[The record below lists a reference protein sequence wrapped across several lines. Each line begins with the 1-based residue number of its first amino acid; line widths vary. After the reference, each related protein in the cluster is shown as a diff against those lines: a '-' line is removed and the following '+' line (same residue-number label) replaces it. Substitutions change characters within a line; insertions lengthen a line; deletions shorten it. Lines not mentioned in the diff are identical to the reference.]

1 MRGLGSDKLLTV
13 ILTSP
18 TIQAHDGNIS
28 VKSEQ
33 GNGSV
38 FSFTLPIDSITIS
51 LNQQNLTKN

>member
-1 MRGLGSDKLLTV
+1 MRCLGSDKLLTIV
-13 ILTSP
+13 LTSP
-18 TIQAHDGNIS
+18 TIQAHDGNIF

-38 FSFTLPIDSITIS
+38 FSFTLSIDSITIS